1 MLVSL
6 GFQVVVLMLEATGVR
21 AIPEDK
27 KLVLEF
33 DFGAQLA
40 AWNSFAL
47 AYLLLGARAFCRI
60 GRRELVR
67 RLSGSPPPRSAV
79 DTAITTPANEALRH
93 PAQRAGCCSEHG
105 RHRDRT
111 VPHHQL
117 ISRRTSA

>member
-1 MLVSL
+1 MLVSP
-6 GFQVVVLMLEATGVR
+6 GFQVVVLVLEATGVR

-79 DTAITTPANEALRH
+79 DTAITTPRMRRYVTLHSVLAVVLN
-93 PAQRAGCCSEHG
+93 
-105 RHRDRT
+105 T
-111 VPHHQL
+111 VVIATVLSL
-117 ISRRTSA
+117 ITN